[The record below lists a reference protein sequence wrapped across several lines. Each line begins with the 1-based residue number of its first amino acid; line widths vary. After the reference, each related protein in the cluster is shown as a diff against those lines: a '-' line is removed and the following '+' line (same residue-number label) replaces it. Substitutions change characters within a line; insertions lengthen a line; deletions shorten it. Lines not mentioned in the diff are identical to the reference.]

1 MLEQKL
7 PNNCLLKKTKDKIEL
22 NIFKEIFKNLEY
34 QENVF

>member
-1 MLEQKL
+1 MLEKQL

-22 NIFKEIFKNLEY
+22 NIFKEIFQKFGY